1 MASDLTTTINATGV
15 LRGAFATL
23 AEYQTYVGSST
34 QSAAVQ
40 AQITAALLD
49 ARVWIEQQLHR
60 RIVDIASG
68 YSAVEQFAGND
79 RTYYVPT
86 EGPIDSITT
95 VEEWNG
101 EDWAEIDT
109 TLTPLTD
116 SNWIYFQEGNIF
128 ARASIPYN
136 WRITYTFGYPSIPRD
151 VKRASMMLAEKFI
164 TSDQE
169 TRLQSQADGEQ
180 SFSYS
185 TAVGKDITE
194 EVMKI
199 LNPYIRFPSYG
210 GHY

>member
-23 AEYQTYVGSST
+23 AEYQTYVGKSS
-34 QSAAVQ
+34 QSAEAQ

-68 YSAVEQFAGND
+68 YLAVEQFAGND
-79 RTYYVPT
+79 RTYYVPI

-101 EDWAEIDT
+101 EDWAEIDD

-116 SNWIYFQEGNIF
+116 GNWIYFQEGNIF

-136 WRITYTFGYPSIPRD
+136 WRITYTFGYPSIPKD
-151 VKRASMMLAEKFI
+151 IKRASMMLAEQS
-164 TSDQE
+164 TSVHHRS
-169 TRLQSQADGEQ
+169 RLQSQSDGEQ
-180 SFSYS
+180 SFSYWVS
-185 TAVGKDITE
+185 GSEQIVKD
-194 EVMKI
+194 VMRI
-199 LNPYIRFPSYG
+199 LTPYIRYPSYG